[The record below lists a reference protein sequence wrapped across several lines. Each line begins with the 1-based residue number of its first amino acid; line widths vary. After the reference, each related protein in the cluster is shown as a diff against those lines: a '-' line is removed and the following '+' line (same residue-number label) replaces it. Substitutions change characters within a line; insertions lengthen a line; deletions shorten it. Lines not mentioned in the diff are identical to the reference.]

1 MQAGLDDDDD
11 HGNDDGGDNDEYED
25 DDDHGNDEGGDDDE
39 YEDNHLRGSRL
50 LVGGCSL
57 LMPSWHLDPPPA
69 SCKSLASPLDP
80 PASCN
85 SLASPLDPP
94 ASCKS
99 RGSTGT
105 SLPAALLDS
114 LDSRVPG
121 PVGVLTLYSGLQLIQ
136 EHFNYFK
143 PGGEALPSLSP

>member
-121 PVGVLTLYSGLQLIQ
+121 PARVVTSRIAIDDLYTSIKLMIIAR
-136 EHFNYFK
+136 K
-143 PGGEALPSLSP
+143 

>member
-1 MQAGLDDDDD
+1 MQTGLDDYDD
-11 HGNDDGGDNDEYED
+11 HGNDDGGDDDEYED

-69 SCKSLASPLDP
+69 SC
-80 PASCN
+80 N
-85 SLASPLDPP
+85 SLASPLDP
-94 ASCKS
+94 ATSCKS

-114 LDSRVPG
+114 FDSRVPG
-121 PVGVLTLYSGLQLIQ
+121 PVGCRSAHIYDRD
-136 EHFNYFK
+136 
-143 PGGEALPSLSP
+143 